1 MKKIILCLVLIL
13 SFFVLFACA
22 SAPPE
27 VEPVPSPGSPSS
39 SGSASSPAPAPSTP
53 TPSPQQPS
61 NPASPSRTTDLILNG
76 AETYIVVRGDTLS
89 KISRNKYSNGFYYP
103 IIMMASSNVVK
114 DQDKITPGMRL
125 TIPNLQANLN
135 DPIARASIKR
145 YILEIASLTE
155 RKRPRDAAGLRSLAN
170 SL

>member
-1 MKKIILCLVLIL
+1 MKKIVLCFVLIL

-22 SAPPE
+22 SEPPASEPAPQ
-27 VEPVPSPGSPSS
+27 SPS
-39 SGSASSPAPAPSTP
+39 APVSSPAPTTPAP
-53 TPSPQQPS
+53 TPSPQQ
-61 NPASPSRTTDLILNG
+61 SPNVARPTDLILEG
-76 AETYIVVRGDTLS
+76 AETYTVVWGDTLT
-89 KISRNKYSNGFYYP
+89 KISRNKYRNGFYYP
-103 IIMMASSNVVK
+103 LIMMASSIVK
-114 DQDKITPGMRL
+114 DQDKITPGMKL

-135 DPIARASIKR
+135 DSIARASIKR

>member
-1 MKKIILCLVLIL
+1 MKKIVLCLVLIL

-27 VEPVPSPGSPSS
+27 AEPEPTPPPAVASPPASTPSTPAPSS
-39 SGSASSPAPAPSTP
+39 QQPSNSASSPRA
-53 TPSPQQPS
+53 
-61 NPASPSRTTDLILNG
+61 TDLILSG
-76 AETYIVVRGDTLS
+76 AETYTVVWGDTLS
-89 KISRNKYSNGFYYP
+89 KIARNKYRNGFYYP
-103 IIMMASSNVVK
+103 LIMMASSTVVN
-114 DQDKITPGMRL
+114 DQDKIIPGMRL

-135 DPIARASIKR
+135 DSIARASIKK
-145 YILEIASLTE
+145 YLLEIASLTE

>member
-1 MKKIILCLVLIL
+1 MKKIVLCLVLIL

-22 SAPPE
+22 SVPPE
-27 VEPVPSPGSPSS
+27 PEPAPPSS
-39 SGSASSPAPAPSTP
+39 SAPASSPASTPAVSTPAPS
-53 TPSPQQPS
+53 SP
-61 NPASPSRTTDLILNG
+61 NVPARSTDLVLDG
-76 AETYIVVRGDTLS
+76 AETYTVVRGDTLS
-89 KISRNKYSNGFYYP
+89 KIARSKYRNGFYYP

-135 DPIARASIKR
+135 DSRARASIKR
-145 YILEIASLTE
+145 YILEIAGITE